1 MTKDAGLKNVEKMS
15 NGNQGEHIQV
25 QVIHNYLLSAARE
38 MMRNLKRTAF
48 DTIIY
53 EIQDFGLGIYDRECR
68 LLAESP
74 GLAIF
79 TRGNDFAL
87 RKMVEFL
94 GEENIHEGD
103 VILFNYPY
111 WSSNHTL
118 DVLVTSPIFYGD
130 ELVGYTACKA
140 HWLDLNQQDPG
151 YCLDT
156 TSIHNEGLILPALKI
171 YKRGVRDQEVEN
183 LIMYNTRIPDR
194 VVGNMNAQISCCHTG
209 EKRVQELVEKF
220 GLDAFKTASQEIL
233 NHGERIA
240 RSRLASLP
248 KGTWSAEDW
257 VDDDGVEKD
266 KMIKIKVTVTVTD
279 DEFIV
284 DFTGTDPAVKGPVN
298 LPIGITEGVSALAFK
313 GLTTPD
319 TPAND
324 GNFRPLR
331 VIAPEGSLVNA
342 QHPAATFT
350 IWPSIHIPEIICKAL
365 APAMPDIVP
374 ACSGGE
380 VVSVMGVGT
389 HPVTGKV
396 WLEATNEAVGFGGH
410 AGGDGENA
418 IMHLSEPGCRNNPI
432 EVLENKAPLLIEGYF
447 LRQDSCGAGE
457 NRGGVGATRVY
468 RFTAP
473 GSAVTILKKT
483 KTRPWALNDGL
494 EAEANHIILR
504 PGTDREVL
512 TGAVNEPLESGEVL
526 ISSAG
531 GGGGWGNPLHRS
543 PEKVLQDVRDGYVSL
558 DSAKRDYG
566 VIIDTGSWTIDYSAT
581 STFRQKR
588 LGDK

>member
-1 MTKDAGLKNVEKMS
+1 
-15 NGNQGEHIQV
+15 
-25 QVIHNYLLSAARE
+25 NYLLSAARE

-130 ELVGYTACKA
+130 ELVGYAACKA

-566 VIIDTGSWTIDYSAT
+566 VIIDSGSWTIDYSAT
-581 STFRQKR
+581 STLRQKR
-588 LGDK
+588 LGA

>member
-1 MTKDAGLKNVEKMS
+1 MTKDAGLKNIEKMS

-130 ELVGYTACKA
+130 ELVGYAACKA

-531 GGGGWGNPLHRS
+531 GGGGWGNPLHRN

-581 STFRQKR
+581 STLRQKR
-588 LGDK
+588 LGA

>member
-1 MTKDAGLKNVEKMS
+1 MTKSADFTNFTQKSGADKHG
-15 NGNQGEHIQV
+15 GHIEV

-38 MMRNLKRTAF
+38 MMRNLKRTAY

-53 EIQDFGLGIYDRECR
+53 EIQDFGLGIYDRDCR
-68 LLAESP
+68 LLAEAP

-87 RKMVEFL
+87 RKMVAFL
-94 GEENIHEGD
+94 GEENIHPGD

-118 DVLVTSPIFYGD
+118 DVLVTSPIFFNNQ
-130 ELVGYTACKA
+130 LVGYAACKA

-156 TSIHNEGLILPALKI
+156 TSIHNEGLVLPGLKI

-183 LIMYNTRIPDR
+183 IIRFNSRIPDR
-194 VVGNMNAQISCCHTG
+194 VIGNMNAQISCCRTG
-209 EKRVQELVEKF
+209 ERRVRELVEKF
-220 GLDAFKTASQEIL
+220 GLETFNAAAQEIL

-240 RSRLASLP
+240 RARLAALP
-248 KGTWSAEDW
+248 KGTWTAEDW
-257 VDDDGVEKD
+257 VDDDGVDKD
-266 KMIKIKVTVTVTD
+266 TMLKIMVTVTVTD
-279 DEFIV
+279 TEFIV
-284 DFTGTDPAVKGPVN
+284 DFTGTHEAVKGPVN
-298 LPIGITEGVSALAFK
+298 LPLGLTEGVSALAFK

-319 TPAND
+319 SPAND
-324 GNFRPLR
+324 GNFRPLK
-331 VIAPEGSLVNA
+331 VIAPVGSLVNA
-342 QHPAATFT
+342 QPPVATFT

-365 APAMPDIVP
+365 APAMSEVVP

-380 VVSVMGVGT
+380 VVSVMGVGR

-410 AGGDGENA
+410 AGGDGENG
-418 IMHLSEPGCRNNPI
+418 IMHLSEPGCRNNPV
-432 EVLENKAPLLIEGYF
+432 EVLENKAPLLIEAYY

-457 NRGGVGATRVY
+457 HRGGLGATRIY

-473 GSAVTILKKT
+473 GNAVTILKKT
-483 KTRPWALNDGL
+483 KTRPWALNGGL
-494 EAEANHIILR
+494 EGDPNRIIVW
-504 PGTDREVL
+504 PGTEREWR
-512 TGAVNEPLESGEVL
+512 TGAINESLQAGDVL

-531 GGGGWGNPLHRS
+531 GGGGWGNPLRRS
-543 PEKVLQDVRDGYVSL
+543 PDKVLEDVRNGYVSL
-558 DSAKRDYG
+558 ESAQRDYG
-566 VIIDTGSWTIDYSAT
+566 VVIDTANWIVDAEAT
-581 STFRQKR
+581 AKLRRERS
-588 LGDK
+588 GA

>member
-15 NGNQGEHIQV
+15 NGNQEEHIQV

-581 STFRQKR
+581 STLRQKR
-588 LGDK
+588 LEDK

>member
-1 MTKDAGLKNVEKMS
+1 MTRSIELKNSAQTNVDDHAEQIK
-15 NGNQGEHIQV
+15 V

-38 MMRNLKRTAF
+38 MMRNLKRTAY

-79 TRGNDFAL
+79 TRGNDYAL

-118 DVLVTSPIFYGD
+118 DVLVSSPIFYHD
-130 ELVGYTACKA
+130 ELIGYAACKA

-156 TSIHNEGLILPALKI
+156 TSIHREGLILPGLKI
-171 YKRGVRDQEVEN
+171 YKRGVRDLEVEN
-183 LIMYNTRIPDR
+183 LIKFNSRIPDR
-194 VVGNMNAQISCCHTG
+194 VIGNMNAQISCCHTG
-209 EKRVQELVEKF
+209 EKRVQELVQKF
-220 GLDAFKTASQEIL
+220 GLESFKVASQEIL

-240 RSRLASLP
+240 RARLAALP

-266 KMIKIKVTVTVTD
+266 KMVKIKVTVTVTD
-279 DEFIV
+279 SEFIV
-284 DFTGTDPAVKGPVN
+284 DFTGTDPAVAGPIN
-298 LPIGITEGVSALAFK
+298 LPIGITEGVAALAFK

-319 TPAND
+319 SPAND

-342 QHPAATFT
+342 QYPAATFT

-365 APAMPDIVP
+365 ANAMPDIVP

-396 WLEATNEAVGFGGH
+396 WLEATNEAVGFGAH
-410 AGGDGENA
+410 AGGDGENG

-432 EVLENKAPLLIEGYF
+432 EVLETKAPLLIEGYY

-457 NRGGVGATRVY
+457 HRGGVGATRVY

-473 GSAVTILKKT
+473 GNAVTILKKT
-483 KTRPWALNDGL
+483 KTKPWALNGGQEADSNHIMLWPGTEREVRTGAINQPL
-494 EAEANHIILR
+494 EA
-504 PGTDREVL
+504 D
-512 TGAVNEPLESGEVL
+512 EVL

-531 GGGGWGNPLHRS
+531 GGGGWGNPFNRS
-543 PEKVLQDVRDGYVSL
+543 VEKVLEDVRNGYVSQE
-558 DSAKRDYG
+558 SAQRDYG
-566 VIIDTGSWTIDYSAT
+566 VVIDTASWTIDTAAT
-581 STFRQKR
+581 AKLRQAR
-588 LGDK
+588 

>member
-1 MTKDAGLKNVEKMS
+1 MTKSAGIKNNEAI
-15 NGNQGEHIQV
+15 GQDNQAEQIKV

-38 MMRNLKRTAF
+38 MMRNLKRTAY

-53 EIQDFGLGIYDRECR
+53 EIQDFGLGIHDKDCR

-94 GEENIHEGD
+94 GEENIHPGD

-118 DVLVTSPIFYGD
+118 DVLVSSPIFVGD
-130 ELVGYTACKA
+130 ELVGYAACKA
-140 HWLDLNQQDPG
+140 HWLDLNQQDPA

-156 TSIHNEGLILPALKI
+156 TSIHNEGLVLPALKI

-183 LIMYNTRIPDR
+183 LIRFNSRIPDR
-194 VVGNMNAQISCCHTG
+194 VVGNMNAQISCCRTG

-220 GLDAFKTASQEIL
+220 GLESFKSASQEIL

-240 RSRLASLP
+240 RARLAALP

-266 KMIKIKVTVTVTD
+266 KMIKIKVTVTVTE

-284 DFTGTDPAVKGPVN
+284 DFTGSDPAVQGPVN
-298 LPIGITEGVSALAFK
+298 VPIGLTEGVSALAFK

-319 TPAND
+319 APAND

-331 VIAPEGSLVNA
+331 VIAPEGSVVNA
-342 QHPAATFT
+342 QPPAATFT

-410 AGGDGENA
+410 SEGDGENG
-418 IMHLSEPGCRNNPI
+418 IMHLSEPGCRNNPV
-432 EVLENKAPLLIEGYF
+432 EVLENKAPLLIEGYY
-447 LRQDSCGAGE
+447 LRQDSCGAGQ

-483 KTRPWALNDGL
+483 KTRPWALKGGL
-494 EAEANHIILR
+494 EAEGNHIIVR
-504 PGTDREVL
+504 PGTDREER
-512 TGAVNEPLESGEVL
+512 TGAINEPLEAGEVL

-543 PEKVLQDVRDGYVSL
+543 PDKVLEDVRDGYVSL
-558 DSAKRDYG
+558 ESAQRDYG
-566 VIIDTGSWTIDYSAT
+566 VVIDIDSWAVDSEAT
-581 STFRQKR
+581 AKIRQK
-588 LGDK
+588 

>member
-1 MTKDAGLKNVEKMS
+1 MTRNLRVKTEEKKQL
-15 NGNQGEHIQV
+15 NRHEEQIQV

-38 MMRNLKRTAF
+38 MMRNLKRTAY

-53 EIQDFGLGIYDRECR
+53 EIQDFGLGIYDRKCR

-87 RKMVEFL
+87 QKMVEFL
-94 GEENIHEGD
+94 GEENIHPGD
-103 VILFNYPY
+103 VILFNWPY

-118 DVLVTSPIFYGD
+118 DVLVSSPIFFGD
-130 ELVGYTACKA
+130 ELVGYAACKA

-156 TSIHNEGLILPALKI
+156 TSIHNEGLVLPALKI
-171 YKRGVRDQEVEN
+171 YKRGVRDMEVEN
-183 LIMYNTRIPDR
+183 LIRFNTRIPDR
-194 VVGNMNAQISCCHTG
+194 VVGNMNAQISCCRTG
-209 EKRVQELVEKF
+209 ERRIQELVEKF
-220 GLDAFKTASQEIL
+220 GLESYKAAISEIL

-240 RSRLASLP
+240 RTRLAALP
-248 KGTWSAEDW
+248 KGTWTAEDW

-298 LPIGITEGVSALAFK
+298 LPLGITEGVSALAFK

-319 TPAND
+319 APAND

-331 VIAPEGSLVNA
+331 VIAPEGTLVNA
-342 QHPAATFT
+342 QYPAATFT
-350 IWPSIHIPEIICKAL
+350 IWPSIHIPEIIMKAL
-365 APAMPDIVP
+365 APAMPDLVP

-396 WLEATNEAVGFGGH
+396 WLEATNEAVGFGAH
-410 AGGDGENA
+410 AGGDGENG

-432 EVLENKAPLLIEGYF
+432 EVLENKAPLLIEGYY

-457 NRGGVGATRVY
+457 HRGGLGATRIY

-473 GSAVTILKKT
+473 GNAVTILKKT
-483 KTRPWALNDGL
+483 KTRPWALNGGH
-494 EAEANHIILR
+494 EAEPNHIIVW
-504 PGTDREVL
+504 PETEREEQ
-512 TGAVNEPLESGEVL
+512 TGAINQPLEAGDVL
-526 ISSAG
+526 VSSAG

-543 PEKVLQDVRDGYVSL
+543 PDKVLEDVRNGYVSQE
-558 DSAKRDYG
+558 SAERDYG
-566 VIIDTGSWTIDYSAT
+566 VLIQTSSWTVDAEAT
-581 STFRQKR
+581 AKLRHKR
-588 LGDK
+588 LEA

>member
-1 MTKDAGLKNVEKMS
+1 MTKDAVLKNIEKMS

-130 ELVGYTACKA
+130 ELVGYAACKA

-581 STFRQKR
+581 STLRQKR
-588 LGDK
+588 LGA

>member
-1 MTKDAGLKNVEKMS
+1 MTKDAGLKNIEKMS

-130 ELVGYTACKA
+130 ELVGYAACKA

-380 VVSVMGVGT
+380 VVSVMGV
-389 HPVTGKV
+389 
-396 WLEATNEAVGFGGH
+396 
-410 AGGDGENA
+410 
-418 IMHLSEPGCRNNPI
+418 
-432 EVLENKAPLLIEGYF
+432 
-447 LRQDSCGAGE
+447 
-457 NRGGVGATRVY
+457 
-468 RFTAP
+468 
-473 GSAVTILKKT
+473 
-483 KTRPWALNDGL
+483 
-494 EAEANHIILR
+494 
-504 PGTDREVL
+504 
-512 TGAVNEPLESGEVL
+512 
-526 ISSAG
+526 
-531 GGGGWGNPLHRS
+531 
-543 PEKVLQDVRDGYVSL
+543 
-558 DSAKRDYG
+558 
-566 VIIDTGSWTIDYSAT
+566 
-581 STFRQKR
+581 
-588 LGDK
+588 

>member
-1 MTKDAGLKNVEKMS
+1 MTNVGIKNKETVGIDSQAEQIK
-15 NGNQGEHIQV
+15 V

-38 MMRNLKRTAF
+38 MMRNLKRTAY

-53 EIQDFGLGIYDRECR
+53 EIQDFGLGIYDREGR

-79 TRGNDFAL
+79 TRGNDYAL
-87 RKMVEFL
+87 KKMVEFL
-94 GEENIHEGD
+94 GEENIHPGD

-118 DVLVTSPIFYGD
+118 DVLVSSPIFFGD
-130 ELVGYTACKA
+130 ELVGYAACKA
-140 HWLDLNQQDPG
+140 HWLDLNQKDPG

-156 TSIHNEGLILPALKI
+156 TSIHNEGLILPGLKI

-183 LIMYNTRIPDR
+183 LIRFNSRIPDR

-220 GLDAFKTASQEIL
+220 GIESFKTAAAEIL

-240 RSRLASLP
+240 RARLAALP
-248 KGTWSAEDW
+248 KGTWTAEDW

-266 KMIKIKVTVTVTD
+266 KMVKIKVTVTVTD

-284 DFTGTDPAVKGPVN
+284 DFTGTDPAVKGPIN

-319 TPAND
+319 SPAND

-331 VIAPEGSLVNA
+331 VIAPEGSLVHA

-365 APAMPDIVP
+365 AQAMPDIVP

-380 VVSVMGVGT
+380 VVSVMGVGI

-410 AGGDGENA
+410 SDGDGENG

-432 EVLENKAPLLIEGYF
+432 EVLENKAPLLIEGYY

-457 NRGGVGATRVY
+457 NRGGVGATRIY

-483 KTRPWALNDGL
+483 KTRPWALKDGL
-494 EAEANHIILR
+494 EAESNHIILR
-504 PGTDREVL
+504 PGTDREER
-512 TGAVNEPLESGEVL
+512 TGAVNEPIEAGEVL

-543 PEKVLQDVRDGYVSL
+543 PEKVLEDVLDGYVSL
-558 DSAKRDYG
+558 ESAKRDYG
-566 VIIDTGSWTIDYSAT
+566 VIIAADSWTVDSVAT
-581 STFRQKR
+581 IKLRQER
-588 LGDK
+588 LGA

>member
-1 MTKDAGLKNVEKMS
+1 MTKDAGLKNIEKMS

-130 ELVGYTACKA
+130 ELVGYAACKA

-566 VIIDTGSWTIDYSAT
+566 VIIDSGSWTIDYSAT
-581 STFRQKR
+581 STLRQKR
-588 LGDK
+588 LGA

>member
-1 MTKDAGLKNVEKMS
+1 MTKDAGLKNIEKMS

-130 ELVGYTACKA
+130 ELVGYAACKA

-581 STFRQKR
+581 STLRQKR
-588 LGDK
+588 LGA